1 MSLLNWSNALSMA
14 GGAAAQVGLEGV
26 KATLEEDKI
35 KLADQL
41 ATTREITRDERQ
53 EKYKVA
59 GEERGLISRAK
70 ERQAV
75 VDETVANAPRLREVK
90 VADAVAAHKAQ
101 LEFDTDPKN
110 VEAKAKA
117 EAAKAKVLATS
128 AAETT
133 AELLKDPAYL
143 KNLEALTMA
152 QHPEKRAQI
161 AASMASAAASNFEL
175 GQKRLIAGAQDDLA
189 KATTPEAKQAAKD
202 RIEALQWSVA
212 ADRAQQ
218 TADATV
224 LNSLEKSIKESRA
237 EANNPVADEATKARA
252 TETANRA
259 QSTYDLLRE
268 EYAKNRGLKAPAAPS
283 GSVPKFKTVDE
294 AAKWAAD
301 PTNAGARFIGPD
313 GVTREVTGRGA
324 TKPAVG
330 AKGILQSPVAAPT
343 RAEQAQAER
352 QADATD
358 RKNLEKL
365 DNQVSAEFDS
375 DVKSLSAREL
385 YSKYQNK
392 VDALTGRQWA
402 RLQQLKTDYKLD

>member
-101 LEFDTDPKN
+101 LDFDTDPKN
-110 VEAKAKA
+110 VEARAN
-117 EAAKAKVLATS
+117 AKVLSDKVVAQG
-128 AAETT
+128 AAATT
-133 AELLKDPAYL
+133 AELMQDPNYL

-161 AASMASAAASNFEL
+161 AAAMASAAASNFEL
-175 GQKRLIAGAQDDLA
+175 GQKKLIAGAQADLA
-189 KATTPEAKQAAKD
+189 KATTPEAKQKAKD

-224 LNSLEKSIKESRA
+224 LNSLEKSIKEARA

-259 QSTYDLLRE
+259 QSTYDMLRE
-268 EYAKNRGLKAPAAPS
+268 EYAKNRGLKAPEKAAVQNGWDPSSKEVVYNGVKVGTAETKEAAVTMLRKAAAAPAKNAEASAPSSPAAAKEVSSPTVQSKAERIAEIEAKLNRPVFKGGLLNNILQGNAAPS
-283 GSVPKFKTVDE
+283 
-294 AAKWAAD
+294 
-301 PTNAGARFIGPD
+301 
-313 GVTREVTGRGA
+313 
-324 TKPAVG
+324 
-330 AKGILQSPVAAPT
+330 L
-343 RAEQAQAER
+343 AER
-352 QADATD
+352 RA
-358 RKNLEKL
+358 LE
-365 DNQVSAEFDS
+365 
-375 DVKSLSAREL
+375 REL
-385 YSKYQNK
+385 AK
-392 VDALTGRQWA
+392 
-402 RLQQLKTDYKLD
+402 LKEQ